1 MDEAKERVELAEN
14 MPDVELQDEDI
25 EEEALFTDDE
35 DVELFDGQVDE
46 EAEEEE
52 VVDELPAD
60 GERRIRER

>member
-1 MDEAKERVELAEN
+1 MELAEN

-35 DVELFDGQVDE
+35 DVELFEGQVDE